1 MQEGAADARKVFG
14 GGGQHRAV
22 ASAREARR
30 TAPPPASTTHHGSHS
45 PFVGDTPCR
54 AGPRLPCPFGRSRLS
69 AGAAQSSAPQ
79 RRAALAVSKAP
90 PRLIRKRRKG
100 ELKHARSKHKNKGRK
115 KKKKKDQVNN
125 KKKQG
130 GQTGKV
136 NACAP
141 VICSREEPPGAPRD
155 LAGLSKDRI
164 PQSRSRAQT
173 GWRNPPR
180 ANTLVNKLKASS
192 ISH

>member
-22 ASAREARR
+22 AIVRARPGAPHRRQPPQHITAPTAHSWGTRHAALVPGCPVPSAGVDSARVRHNRQHLNGE
-30 TAPPPASTTHHGSHS
+30 
-45 PFVGDTPCR
+45 
-54 AGPRLPCPFGRSRLS
+54 PRWRCLSRL
-69 AGAAQSSAPQ
+69 G
-79 RRAALAVSKAP
+79 
-90 PRLIRKRRKG
+90 LIRKRRKG
-100 ELKHARSKHKNKGRK
+100 ELKHARSKHKNKGRKK

-155 LAGLSKDRI
+155 LAGLSNLR
-164 PQSRSRAQT
+164 RLRGEMA
-173 GWRNPPR
+173 
-180 ANTLVNKLKASS
+180 
-192 ISH
+192 